1 MENHFFTDASF
12 WDSFQSFIISRGISA
27 KSVAVK
33 GKPAE

>member
-1 MENHFFTDASF
+1 MENHLFADAGL